1 MVGGAQQG
9 AVGRLKD
16 NPRKLGKG
24 RTRLVGSAPLT
35 VNVLHRGGSI
45 HQFLWRCSRIAGIC
59 EKGTERLEAMRNRF
73 ESSQVVR
80 AGFES
85 GRIAVTLRVG
95 SCYCVS
101 ARAGGSGGQF

>member
-24 RTRLVGSAPLT
+24 RIRLVGSAPLT

-45 HQFLWRCSRIAGIC
+45 HQFLWRCSRIVSTR
-59 EKGTERLEAMRNRF
+59 EKGTVRPGAIRSRSEPSE
-73 ESSQVVR
+73 VIR
-80 AGFES
+80 AGF
-85 GRIAVTLRVG
+85 
-95 SCYCVS
+95 
-101 ARAGGSGGQF
+101 GSG